1 MWCQGFKKSA
11 KYSFRV
17 HIIIPPPEDV
27 GKRRSVKLNQKPGS
41 MRMAGFLVG
50 FSFDSVG
57 MEAVFA
63 GVERRGDL
71 IPTLD
76 FPDADRIIYIC

>member
-1 MWCQGFKKSA
+1 
-11 KYSFRV
+11 
-17 HIIIPPPEDV
+17 
-27 GKRRSVKLNQKPGS
+27 
-41 MRMAGFLVG
+41 MAGFLVG